1 MEKVEVENYE
11 LRKNVEKSKSNL
23 RDEKFERKQIDL
35 QFKQSLLMVNDEK
48 NLVQELT
55 IEAT

>member
-1 MEKVEVENYE
+1 MNDE
-11 LRKNVEKSKSNL
+11 RIKSNL

-48 NLVQELT
+48 NMVKDLT
-55 IEAT
+55 I